1 MNLKQWLFGAPKQ
14 TEADS
19 ELTADLRAKAD
30 AGDVHAQ
37 NELGRIYYLG
47 LFGVAKN
54 EAASAKWYRLAAEQ
68 GDAAAQYN
76 MGWRCA
82 DGRGVPVDKA
92 EAAKWYRLAA
102 EQNHPDAQAH
112 LGYCYYTGT
121 GVEKDWAEAYKWED
135 LARSQG
141 RQGLSKTV
149 IARLEKMLSHDQLA
163 KGKKLSNDFKTT
175 VIGRKPQAP

>member
-1 MNLKQWLFGAPKQ
+1 MNLKEWLFGPKQ
-14 TEADS
+14 SEEDS
-19 ELTADLRAKAD
+19 ELTADLRAKAE
-30 AGDVHAQ
+30 AGDLHAQ
-37 NELGRIYYLG
+37 TELGRAYYLG
-47 LFGVAKN
+47 LFGLAKN
-54 EAASAKWYRLAAEQ
+54 EAQSAQWYRLAAEQ
-68 GDAAAQYN
+68 GDASAQYN

-92 EAAKWYRLAA
+92 ESAKWYRLAA

-121 GVEKDWAEAYKWED
+121 GVEKDLAEAYKWED

-141 RQGLSKTV
+141 RHGLSNTV
-149 IARLEKMLSHDQLA
+149 IARLEKALSADQIA

-175 VIGRKPQAP
+175 TVGRKIQPR